1 MTGVIGVLRKT
12 PGGPGLTPRAA
23 LAAIHSW
30 AVDRVPR
37 LVRLRPADAA
47 PGDVV
52 VIEGDGLEGH
62 DLRAHFGPVETWTVP
77 LSARAVVTVVP
88 AAASGPLPVA
98 VTRQGLRSNTVGWD
112 GPPGDRRA
120 GVVRIDPGDG
130 ASGVFR
136 DDPVVA
142 VLSHPADA
150 VSVTADAFRVADDTG
165 GMAAAD
171 LRVSPDARVVVWT
184 PRAPL
189 RPDAEH
195 LVTIAGLRDL
205 RGREMVP
212 HHSRFRSCRFT
223 ARDAMA

>member
-1 MTGVIGVLRKT
+1 M
-12 PGGPGLTPRAA
+12 TPRAA

-37 LVRLRPADAA
+37 VARIRPADAA

-62 DLRAHFGPVETWTVP
+62 DVRAHFGPVETWAIA
-77 LSARAVVTVVP
+77 LSARALVTVVP

-130 ASGVFR
+130 AIGVFR

-150 VSVTADAFRVADDTG
+150 ASVTAEVFQVSDDAALVAG
-165 GMAAAD
+165 A

-184 PRAPL
+184 PGTAL
-189 RPDAEH
+189 RPDADH
-195 LVTIAGLRDL
+195 LVSIAGLRDL
-205 RGREMVP
+205 RGREMAP
-212 HHSRFRSCRFT
+212 HRSRFRSCRFT

>member
-1 MTGVIGVLRKT
+1 M
-12 PGGPGLTPRAA
+12 TPRLVTTRNERAI

-37 LVRLRPADAA
+37 LARIRPADAA

-52 VIEGDGLEGH
+52 VLEGDGLGGH
-62 DLRAHFGPVETWTVP
+62 DVRAHFGPVETWTIP
-77 LSARAVVTVVP
+77 LSSRAAVAIVP
-88 AAASGPLPVA
+88 AAASGPLPVT

-130 ASGVFR
+130 MAGVFR

-142 VLSHPADA
+142 LLSHPADA
-150 VSVTADAFRVADDTG
+150 ASVTGEAFQVADDAG
-165 GMAAAD
+165 GVAGD
-171 LRVSPDARVVVWT
+171 VRVSPDARVLVWT
-184 PRAPL
+184 ARAPL
-189 RPDAEH
+189 RGEVEH
-195 LVTIAGLRDL
+195 SVSIAGLRDL
-205 RGREMVP
+205 RGREMAT
-212 HHSRFRSCRFT
+212 HRSRFRPCRFV

>member
-1 MTGVIGVLRKT
+1 M
-12 PGGPGLTPRAA
+12 TPRLVPVRGERAI

-37 LVRLRPADAA
+37 VARIRPADAA

-52 VIEGDGLEGH
+52 VIEGDGLDGH
-62 DLRAHFGPVETWTVP
+62 DVRAHFGPVETWAIP
-77 LSARAVVTVVP
+77 LSARAAVTVVP

-98 VTRQGLRSNTVGWD
+98 VTRQGLRSNSVGWD

-120 GVVRIDPGDG
+120 GVVRIDPCDG
-130 ASGVFR
+130 ATGVFR

-150 VSVTADAFRVADDTG
+150 ASVTSGTFRVADDAG
-165 GMAAAD
+165 EVVGVV
-171 LRVSPDARVVVWT
+171 RVSPDARVLLWT
-184 PRAPL
+184 PQAPL
-189 RPDAEH
+189 RPEVEH

-205 RGREMVP
+205 RGREMAP
-212 HHSRFRSCRFT
+212 HRSRFRACRFT
-223 ARDAMA
+223 AGDAMA